1 MGILDRLSPS
11 AQFIEVIEWLDD
23 TGNTLVYRF
32 PVRDQE
38 IKNGAQLIVRE
49 SQAAVFVHEGQIA
62 DQFPPGRYTIDGG
75 NTPILSKLGAWKYGF
90 NSPFKSEVY
99 FVSTKQFQ
107 DLKWGT
113 PNPVMM
119 RDPDFGMVRL
129 RAFGIYSI
137 RVADPQA
144 FIKEIAG
151 TNARFVTEDV
161 EGQLKRTLVSSFTDA
176 LGESKIALVYG
187 QMNEPPGAR
196 LRVALSGLAITEYF
210 RDEKNQDVLLF
221 IDNIFRF
228 SQAGSEVS
236 ALLGRTPSAVG
247 YQPTLATEMGALQ
260 ERITSTKKG
269 SITSFQAVYVP
280 ADDLTDPAPATTFAH
295 LDATIVL
302 ERSIAELG
310 IYPAVDPLASTS
322 RSLAPEIVGQE
333 HYDVARGVQRV
344 LQRFKDLQDIIA
356 ILGMDELSPEDKETV
371 FRARKIQ
378 RFLSQPFSVAQV
390 FTGTEGKQVQ
400 VADTVRGF
408 KEILDGKHDSVP
420 EGAFYMKGG
429 IEEVVAA
436 AAEDS
441 GKPAEKPK
449 DQKPK

>member
-23 TGNTLVYRF
+23 SGNTLVYRF

-49 SQAAVFVHEGQIA
+49 SQSAVFVHEGQIA

-151 TNARFVTEDV
+151 TNAHFVTEDV
-161 EGQLKRTLVSSFTDA
+161 EGQLKRTLVSSFSDA
-176 LGESKIALVYG
+176 LGEAKIAALDLASNYDELG
-187 QMNEPPGAR
+187 TFMRGKMNEDFKTWGLELTKFVIENISLPQEVEAAMDKRTSMGVIGDVGRYTQFQAADAMRDAAQNPSGGAGTGAGLGAGFAVGNAMAGAMTDAIRQSKEGGSASTAGAAPAGADAAGVTCSSCGHKNNPGAKFCTECGTKIGAASCPNCKADVPPGAKFCNEC
-196 LRVALSGLAITEYF
+196 G
-210 RDEKNQDVLLF
+210 
-221 IDNIFRF
+221 
-228 SQAGSEVS
+228 
-236 ALLGRTPSAVG
+236 
-247 YQPTLATEMGALQ
+247 
-260 ERITSTKKG
+260 TK
-269 SITSFQAVYVP
+269 I
-280 ADDLTDPAPATTFAH
+280 
-295 LDATIVL
+295 
-302 ERSIAELG
+302 
-310 IYPAVDPLASTS
+310 
-322 RSLAPEIVGQE
+322 
-333 HYDVARGVQRV
+333 
-344 LQRFKDLQDIIA
+344 
-356 ILGMDELSPEDKETV
+356 
-371 FRARKIQ
+371 
-378 RFLSQPFSVAQV
+378 
-390 FTGTEGKQVQ
+390 
-400 VADTVRGF
+400 
-408 KEILDGKHDSVP
+408 
-420 EGAFYMKGG
+420 
-429 IEEVVAA
+429 
-436 AAEDS
+436 
-441 GKPAEKPK
+441 
-449 DQKPK
+449 